1 MSDGSLLEGLVQ
13 PLCVRWREYEYV
25 LNLDEDIRI
34 ESTGLRSG

>member
-1 MSDGSLLEGLVQ
+1 MSDRSLLEGLQ

-25 LNLDEDIRI
+25 LNLDEDIRV